1 MNPKFKEGDLVEFV
15 EYIPRLHRLL
25 HLHLHL
31 HPRLPRLHPRLEN
44 TLGIILKQLPPEE
57 VWYDWAELSE
67 AQREETTLKPENN
80 CYVWFSQQELK
91 EFAVFENELK
101 EVKCLL

>member
-15 EYIPRLHRLL
+15 EFHYRLL
-25 HLHLHL
+25 PHLRLRPRPHLK
-31 HPRLPRLHPRLEN
+31 N

-57 VWYDWAELSE
+57 VWSDWAAFSK
-67 AQREETTLKPENN
+67 ADKKTTLKPENN

-91 EFAVFENELK
+91 EFWVFQDELK
-101 EVKCLL
+101 EVK

>member
-15 EYIPRLHRLL
+15 GLRLPLRLRRLRLPRL

-31 HPRLPRLHPRLEN
+31 KN

-57 VWYDWAELSE
+57 VWSVLSE
-67 AQREETTLKPENN
+67 ADKETAPKPENN

-91 EFAVFENELK
+91 EFAVFQDELK
-101 EVKCLL
+101 EVK